1 MEMMRNTLPS
11 PDQQPR
17 TILRF
22 SDEKSLLISGML
34 TGGRELAGKPAVVT
48 IPKGKGNFMMF
59 AINPM
64 WRQQTQ
70 GSYMLLL
77 NAAMNFEH
85 LNIGRARP
93 QQPDAAQRSADDYDD
108 NQ

>member
-1 MEMMRNTLPS
+1 MLPT
-11 PDQQPR
+11 PEEQPR
-17 TILRF
+17 TIVRF
-22 SDEKSLLISGML
+22 ADEKTLLISGMM

-48 IPKGKGNFMMF
+48 VPKGKGNYLMF

-70 GSYMLLL
+70 GSHMLLL

-85 LNIGRARP
+85 LNTGRARP
-93 QQPDAAQRSADDYDD
+93 QRSAASEQTADDFDD
-108 NQ
+108 LLMNDQQ